1 MSLLAAAAF
10 SSCVE
15 ENLAVFNPDETQ
27 AQVLGEIAGVAL
39 AADGEDLTATYD
51 PAAFSV
57 TSPVAYNFYLA
68 PAGSE
73 EGVKLASTIAD
84 GTITFKQKDLNST
97 ILNLGAAA
105 DAPFSLDF
113 WLVGYLCNDKGAAI
127 AGTEVK
133 SNVVTASFTPY
144 SADLDDVDV
153 YEHIW
158 IIGSGASVGG
168 WDHGKV
174 YQYLYNYNKDGNTF
188 EGLIDYGEDAASGW
202 KLTGIAG
209 WDDSCNW
216 GSEAQAED
224 AEATSVVLISSG
236 GSKDIK
242 CYSKRFYKWSFDK
255 TSLTLKMVYG
265 FNNVGLVGD
274 FPGSTWNPADPDLK
288 MEYNA
293 YKHRFY
299 IDYTFENETQ
309 MKFTC
314 DDDWTL
320 NWGNGCAAGGDNI
333 LAPAGSYRIY
343 LDLNAMEYKFD
354 ANMFGKEEPGLPA
367 GGGEEPAPAW
377 SIIGTVNG
385 TSWDTDFD
393 LTEKESGVWTYSGLT
408 LTETDEFK
416 LRKDH
421 AWTESVGGPEANA
434 TSTIDAT
441 NPYDVYKP
449 VLGTAFATGSMNI
462 AVQAAGTYDVVYDT
476 NAGTITVSEHVSGW
490 SLIGVINEDT
500 SWSVDVDMVE
510 TSPGLWVSPV
520 VTINGEFKIRFNKD
534 WDVNRGGKLQSLD
547 LPFAVENN
555 GDNITV
561 PTPGEK
567 YVVTYYAAAEA
578 VVIQSVSTSWS
589 LIGQVDGS
597 NWDKDIIMHKTGETT
612 WSAACKVS
620 GEYKLRFG
628 ADWSV
633 NRGASGAMA
642 PYEDYYSYGLAAD
655 GANLKLDEGCY
666 AFVYDSATEKLD
678 VYPTWGLIGDVFGT
692 GWSAD
697 FLMYRDADGNFVY
710 SNAVLGGE
718 WKLRFNGGWDVNRG
732 GKLEALD
739 TPFAVENNG
748 SNIAS
753 PGAGLY
759 NVVYNSKE
767 ETVTVKAALVKAEL

>member
-84 GTITFKQKDLNST
+84 GTITFKQKDLNSA

-105 DAPFSLDF
+105 DAAFSLDF

-127 AGTEVK
+127 AGSEIK
-133 SNVVTASFTPY
+133 SNVVNASFTPY

-224 AEATSVVLISSG
+224 AEASSIVLISSG

-449 VLGTAFATGSMNI
+449 VLGTAFATGGMNI
-462 AVQAAGTYDVVYDT
+462 AVQVAGTYDVVYDT

-666 AFVYDSATEKLD
+666 AFVYDSATDKLD

>member
-84 GTITFKQKDLNST
+84 GTITFKQKDLNSA

-105 DAPFSLDF
+105 DAAFSLDF

-144 SADLDDVDV
+144 SADLDDKDI

-224 AEATSVVLISSG
+224 AEASSIVLISSG

-408 LTETDEFK
+408 LTDTDEFK

-421 AWTESVGGPEANA
+421 AWSESVGGPEANA

-449 VLGTAFATGSMNI
+449 VLGTAFATGGMNI
-462 AVQAAGTYDVVYDT
+462 AVQVAGTYDVVYDT

-642 PYEDYYSYGLAAD
+642 PLDGYYSFGLAAD

>member
-84 GTITFKQKDLNST
+84 GTITFKQKDLNSA

-224 AEATSVVLISSG
+224 AEASSIVLISSG

-274 FPGSTWNPADPDLK
+274 FPGSNWNPADPNLK

-320 NWGNGCAAGGDNI
+320 NWGVGCAAGGDNI

-449 VLGTAFATGSMNI
+449 VLGTAFATGGMNI
-462 AVQAAGTYDVVYDT
+462 AVQVAGTYDVVYDT

-520 VTINGEFKIRFNKD
+520 VTINGEFKIRFNKG

>member
-84 GTITFKQKDLNST
+84 GTITFKQKDLNSA
-97 ILNLGAAA
+97 ILNLGAVA
-105 DAPFSLDF
+105 DAAFSLDF

-144 SADLDDVDV
+144 SADLDDKDI

-224 AEATSVVLISSG
+224 AEASSIVLISSG

-408 LTETDEFK
+408 LTDTDEFK

-421 AWTESVGGPEANA
+421 AWSESVGGPEANA

-449 VLGTAFATGSMNI
+449 VLGTAFATGGMNI
-462 AVQAAGTYDVVYDT
+462 AVQVAGTYDVVYDT

-710 SNAVLGGE
+710 GNAVLGGE

-759 NVVYNSKE
+759 NVVYNSKA

>member
-15 ENLAVFNPDETQ
+15 ENLAVFNPEETQ

-84 GTITFKQKDLNST
+84 GTITFKQKDLNSA

-105 DAPFSLDF
+105 DAAFSLDF

-127 AGTEVK
+127 AGSEIK
-133 SNVVTASFTPY
+133 SNVVNASFTPY

-224 AEATSVVLISSG
+224 AEASSIVLISSG

-449 VLGTAFATGSMNI
+449 VLGTAFATGGMNI
-462 AVQAAGTYDVVYDT
+462 AVQVAGTYDVVYDT

-642 PYEDYYSYGLAAD
+642 PLDGYYSFGLAAD

>member
-84 GTITFKQKDLNST
+84 GTITFKQKDLNSA

-105 DAPFSLDF
+105 DAAFSLDF

-144 SADLDDVDV
+144 SADLDDKDI

-224 AEATSVVLISSG
+224 AEASSIVLISSG

-449 VLGTAFATGSMNI
+449 VLGTAFATGGMNI
-462 AVQAAGTYDVVYDT
+462 AVQVAGTYDVVYDT

>member
-84 GTITFKQKDLNST
+84 GTITFKQKDLNSA

-144 SADLDDVDV
+144 SADLDDKDI

-224 AEATSVVLISSG
+224 AEASSIVLISSG

-408 LTETDEFK
+408 LTDTDEFK

-421 AWTESVGGPEANA
+421 AWSESVGGPEANA

-449 VLGTAFATGSMNI
+449 VLGTPFATGGMNI
-462 AVQAAGTYDVVYDT
+462 AVQVAGTYDVVYDT

-642 PYEDYYSYGLAAD
+642 PLDGYYSFGLAAD

>member
-84 GTITFKQKDLNST
+84 GTITFKQKDLNSA

-144 SADLDDVDV
+144 SADLDDKDI

-224 AEATSVVLISSG
+224 AEASSIVLISSG

-299 IDYTFENETQ
+299 IDYTFETATEV
-309 MKFTC
+309 KFTC
-314 DDDWTL
+314 DDAWTL
-320 NWGNGCAAGGDNI
+320 NWGAELSGGSGNI
-333 LAPAGSYRIY
+333 AAPAGSYRIY

-408 LTETDEFK
+408 LTDTDEFK

-421 AWTESVGGPEANA
+421 AWSESVGGPEANA

-642 PYEDYYSYGLAAD
+642 PLDGYYSFGLAAD

>member
-84 GTITFKQKDLNST
+84 GTITFKQKDLNSA

-105 DAPFSLDF
+105 DAAFSLDF

-144 SADLDDVDV
+144 SADLDDKDI

-224 AEATSVVLISSG
+224 AEASSIVLISSG

-320 NWGNGCAAGGDNI
+320 NWGDGCAAGGDNI

-449 VLGTAFATGSMNI
+449 VLGTAFATGGMNI
-462 AVQAAGTYDVVYDT
+462 AVQVAGTYDVVYDT

-490 SLIGVINEDT
+490 SLIGVINEDN

-759 NVVYNSKE
+759 NVVYNSKA

>member
-84 GTITFKQKDLNST
+84 GTITFKQKDLNSA

-144 SADLDDVDV
+144 SADLDDKDI

-216 GSEAQAED
+216 GSENQAED
-224 AEATSVVLISSG
+224 AEASSIVLISSG

-274 FPGSTWNPADPDLK
+274 LPGSSWNPADPDLK

-449 VLGTAFATGSMNI
+449 VLGTAFATGGMNI
-462 AVQAAGTYDVVYDT
+462 AVQVAGTYDVVYDT

-753 PGAGLY
+753 PGTGLY

>member
-84 GTITFKQKDLNST
+84 GTITFKQKDLNSA

-105 DAPFSLDF
+105 DAAFSLDF

-127 AGTEVK
+127 AGSEIK
-133 SNVVTASFTPY
+133 SNVVNASFTPY

-224 AEATSVVLISSG
+224 AEASSIVLISSG

-449 VLGTAFATGSMNI
+449 VLGTAFATGGMNI
-462 AVQAAGTYDVVYDT
+462 AVQVAGTYDVVYDT

-642 PYEDYYSYGLAAD
+642 PLDGYYSFGLAAD

>member
-84 GTITFKQKDLNST
+84 GTITFKQKDLNSA

-144 SADLDDVDV
+144 SADLDDKDI

-224 AEATSVVLISSG
+224 AEASSIVLISSG

-408 LTETDEFK
+408 LTDTDEFK

-421 AWTESVGGPEANA
+421 AWSESVGGPEANA

>member
-84 GTITFKQKDLNST
+84 GTITFKQKDLNSA

-113 WLVGYLCNDKGAAI
+113 WIVGYLCNDKGAAI

-144 SADLDDVDV
+144 SADLDDKDI

-224 AEATSVVLISSG
+224 AEASSIVLISSG

-408 LTETDEFK
+408 LTDSDEFK

-421 AWTESVGGPEANA
+421 AWSESVGGPEANA

-449 VLGTAFATGSMNI
+449 VLGTAFATGGMNI
-462 AVQAAGTYDVVYDT
+462 AVQVAGTYDVVYDT

-642 PYEDYYSYGLAAD
+642 PLDGYYSFGLAAD

-753 PGAGLY
+753 PGTGLY

>member
-84 GTITFKQKDLNST
+84 GTITFKQKDLNSA

-105 DAPFSLDF
+105 DAAFSLDF

-127 AGTEVK
+127 AGSEVK

-224 AEATSVVLISSG
+224 AEASSIVLISSG

-320 NWGNGCAAGGDNI
+320 NWGDGCAAGGNNI

-408 LTETDEFK
+408 LTDTDEFK

-449 VLGTAFATGSMNI
+449 VLGTAFATGGMNI
-462 AVQAAGTYDVVYDT
+462 AVQVAGTYDVVYDT

>member
-84 GTITFKQKDLNST
+84 GTITFKQKDLNSA

-144 SADLDDVDV
+144 SADLDDKDI

-224 AEATSVVLISSG
+224 AEASSIVLISSG

-320 NWGNGCAAGGDNI
+320 NWGDGCAAGGNNI

-449 VLGTAFATGSMNI
+449 VLGTAFATGGMNI
-462 AVQAAGTYDVVYDT
+462 AVQVAGTYDVVYDT

-759 NVVYNSKE
+759 NVVYNSKA

>member
-84 GTITFKQKDLNST
+84 GTITFKQKDLNSA

-105 DAPFSLDF
+105 DAAFSLDF

-127 AGTEVK
+127 AGSEIK
-133 SNVVTASFTPY
+133 SNVVNASFTPY

-224 AEATSVVLISSG
+224 AEASSIVLISSG

-449 VLGTAFATGSMNI
+449 VLGTAFATGGMNI
-462 AVQAAGTYDVVYDT
+462 AVQVAGTYDVVYDT

-666 AFVYDSATEKLD
+666 AFVYDSATEKLE

>member
-84 GTITFKQKDLNST
+84 GTITFKQKDLNSA

-144 SADLDDVDV
+144 SADLDDKDI

-224 AEATSVVLISSG
+224 AEASSIVLISSG

-449 VLGTAFATGSMNI
+449 VLGTAFATGGMNI
-462 AVQAAGTYDVVYDT
+462 AVQVAGTYDVVYDT

-759 NVVYNSKE
+759 NVVYNSKA

>member
-84 GTITFKQKDLNST
+84 GTITFKQKDLNSA

-224 AEATSVVLISSG
+224 AEASSIVLISSG

-408 LTETDEFK
+408 LTDTDEFK

-449 VLGTAFATGSMNI
+449 VLGTAFATGGMNI
-462 AVQAAGTYDVVYDT
+462 AVQVAGTYDVVYDT

-510 TSPGLWVSPV
+510 TSPGLWASPV

-633 NRGASGAMA
+633 NRGASGVMA

-666 AFVYDSATEKLD
+666 AFVYDSSTEKLD

>member
-1 MSLLAAAAF
+1 MKKIYSIAISLLAVAAI

-15 ENLAVFNPDETQ
+15 ENLAVFNPDDTL
-27 AQVLGEIAGVAL
+27 AQVLGDITGTTL
-39 AADGEDLTATYD
+39 TADGADLTATYD

-84 GTITFKQKDLNST
+84 GTITFKQKDLNSA
-97 ILNLGAAA
+97 ILNLGAVA
-105 DAPFSLDF
+105 DVAFSLDF

-144 SADLDDVDV
+144 SADINDVDV

-158 IIGSGASVGG
+158 IIGSGASVGA

-216 GSEAQAED
+216 GSENQAED
-224 AEATSVVLISSG
+224 AEATSIVLTSSG

-274 FPGSTWNPADPDLK
+274 LPGSSWNPADPDLK

-299 IDYTFENETQ
+299 IDYTFETATEI
-309 MKFTC
+309 KFTC
-314 DDDWTL
+314 DDAWTL
-320 NWGNGCAAGGDNI
+320 NWGAELAGGSGNI
-333 LAPAGSYRIY
+333 AAPAGSYRIY

-377 SIIGTVNG
+377 SIIGTVDG
-385 TSWDTDFD
+385 TAWDTDFD

-408 LTETDEFK
+408 LTDTDEFK

-421 AWTESVGGPEANA
+421 AWSESVGGPEANA
-434 TSTIDAT
+434 FSNIDAA
-441 NPYDVYKP
+441 NRYEVYRP
-449 VLGTAFATGSMNI
+449 ELGTAFATGSMNI

-490 SLIGVINEDT
+490 TLIGSINDDNE
-500 SWSVDVDMVE
+500 WKIDVDMVE
-510 TSPGLWVSPV
+510 ISTGLWVSPA
-520 VTINGEFKIRFNKD
+520 VTINGEFKLRFNKD
-534 WDVNRGGKLQSLD
+534 WTVNRGGSVTGLD
-547 LPFAVENN
+547 VPFSVAQDGANLSVPAV
-555 GDNITV
+555 
-561 PTPGEK
+561 GEK

-578 VVIQSVSTSWS
+578 VVVQNVSTSWS

-597 NWDKDIIMHKTGETT
+597 SWDKDIIMHKTGETT
-612 WSAACKVS
+612 WSGACKVN
-620 GEYKLRFG
+620 GECKLRFG
-628 ADWSV
+628 GDWTV
-633 NRGASGAMA
+633 NRGGTIEALDTPFAVTDGGSNIALEEG
-642 PYEDYYSYGLAAD
+642 YYV
-655 GANLKLDEGCY
+655 
-666 AFVYDSATEKLD
+666 FVYDTAAEQLTISQ
-678 VYPTWGLIGDVFGT
+678 TWSLIGDVFST
-692 GWSAD
+692 GWGAD
-697 FLMYRDADGNFVY
+697 FIMHKDANGNFVY

-732 GKLEALD
+732 GTFGALD

-753 PGAGLY
+753 PGTGLY

-767 ETVTVKAALVKAEL
+767 ETVTVKAAL

>member
-84 GTITFKQKDLNST
+84 GTITFKQKDLNSA

-105 DAPFSLDF
+105 DAAFSLDF

-224 AEATSVVLISSG
+224 AEATSIVLISSG

-320 NWGNGCAAGGDNI
+320 NWGDGCAAGGDNI

-408 LTETDEFK
+408 LTDTDEFK

-449 VLGTAFATGSMNI
+449 VLGTAFATGGMNI
-462 AVQAAGTYDVVYDT
+462 AVQVAGTYDVVYDT

-666 AFVYDSATEKLD
+666 AFVYDSATDKLD

>member
-84 GTITFKQKDLNST
+84 GTITFKQKDLNSA

-144 SADLDDVDV
+144 SADLDDKDI

-224 AEATSVVLISSG
+224 AEASSIVLISSG

-320 NWGNGCAAGGDNI
+320 NWGDGCAAGGNNI

-449 VLGTAFATGSMNI
+449 VLGTAFATGGMNI
-462 AVQAAGTYDVVYDT
+462 AVQVAGTYDVVYDT

-612 WSAACKVS
+612 WSTACKVS

-642 PYEDYYSYGLAAD
+642 PLDGYYSFGLAAD

>member
-84 GTITFKQKDLNST
+84 GTITFKQKDLNSA

-144 SADLDDVDV
+144 SADLDDKDI

-224 AEATSVVLISSG
+224 AEASSIVLISSG

-320 NWGNGCAAGGDNI
+320 NWGDGCAAGGNNI

-408 LTETDEFK
+408 LTDTDEFK

-421 AWTESVGGPEANA
+421 AWSESVGGPEANA

-449 VLGTAFATGSMNI
+449 VLGTAFATGGMNI
-462 AVQAAGTYDVVYDT
+462 AVQVAGTYDVVYDT

-753 PGAGLY
+753 PGTGLY

-767 ETVTVKAALVKAEL
+767 ETVTVKAAL

>member
-84 GTITFKQKDLNST
+84 GTITFKQKDLNSA

-144 SADLDDVDV
+144 SADLDDKDI

-224 AEATSVVLISSG
+224 AEASSIVLISSG

-274 FPGSTWNPADPDLK
+274 LPGSSWNPADPDLK

-299 IDYTFENETQ
+299 IDYTFETATEV
-309 MKFTC
+309 KFTC
-314 DDDWTL
+314 DDAWTL
-320 NWGNGCAAGGDNI
+320 NWGAELSGGSGNI
-333 LAPAGSYRIY
+333 AAPAGSYRIY

-377 SIIGTVNG
+377 SIVGTVNG

-449 VLGTAFATGSMNI
+449 VLGTAFATGGMNI
-462 AVQAAGTYDVVYDT
+462 AVQVAGTYDVVYDT

-633 NRGASGAMA
+633 NRGAFGAMA
-642 PYEDYYSYGLAAD
+642 PYEGYYSYGLAAD

-710 SNAVLGGE
+710 GNAVLGGE

>member
-84 GTITFKQKDLNST
+84 GTITFKQKDLNSA

-224 AEATSVVLISSG
+224 AEASSIVLISSG

-320 NWGNGCAAGGDNI
+320 NWGDGCAAGGDNI

-449 VLGTAFATGSMNI
+449 VLGTAFATGGMNI
-462 AVQAAGTYDVVYDT
+462 AVQVAGTYDVVYDT

-510 TSPGLWVSPV
+510 TSTGLWVSPV

-628 ADWSV
+628 ADWTL

>member
-84 GTITFKQKDLNST
+84 GTITFKQKDLNSA

-144 SADLDDVDV
+144 SADLDDKDI

-224 AEATSVVLISSG
+224 AEASSIVLISSG

-377 SIIGTVNG
+377 SIIGTVDG
-385 TSWDTDFD
+385 TAWDTDFD

-408 LTETDEFK
+408 LTDTDEFK

-421 AWTESVGGPEANA
+421 AWSESVGGPEANA

-449 VLGTAFATGSMNI
+449 VLGTAFATGGMNI
-462 AVQAAGTYDVVYDT
+462 AVQVAGTYDVVYDT

>member
-84 GTITFKQKDLNST
+84 GTITFKQKDLNSA

-224 AEATSVVLISSG
+224 AEASSIVLISSG

-393 LTEKESGVWTYSGLT
+393 LTEKESGVWTYSGIT
-408 LTETDEFK
+408 LTDTDEFK

-421 AWTESVGGPEANA
+421 AWSESVGGPEANA
-434 TSTIDAT
+434 TSNIDPE
-441 NPYDVYKP
+441 NVYDVYKP

-666 AFVYDSATEKLD
+666 AFVYDSATDKLD

>member
-84 GTITFKQKDLNST
+84 GTITFKQKDLNSA

-224 AEATSVVLISSG
+224 AEASSIVLISSG

>member
-84 GTITFKQKDLNST
+84 GTITFKQKDLNSA

-105 DAPFSLDF
+105 DAAFSLDF

-144 SADLDDVDV
+144 SADLDDKDI

-224 AEATSVVLISSG
+224 AEASSIVLISSG

-320 NWGNGCAAGGDNI
+320 NWGDGCAAGGNNI

-408 LTETDEFK
+408 LTDTDEFK

-449 VLGTAFATGSMNI
+449 VLGTAFATGGMNI
-462 AVQAAGTYDVVYDT
+462 AVQVAGTYDVVYDT

>member
-84 GTITFKQKDLNST
+84 GTITFKQKDLNSA

-144 SADLDDVDV
+144 SADINDVDV
-153 YEHIW
+153 YDHIW
-158 IIGSGASVGG
+158 VIGSGASVGA

-224 AEATSVVLISSG
+224 AEASSIVLISSG

-642 PYEDYYSYGLAAD
+642 PLDGYYSFGLAAD

>member
-10 SSCVE
+10 NSCVE

-84 GTITFKQKDLNST
+84 GTITFKQKDLNSA

-144 SADLDDVDV
+144 SADLDDKDI

-158 IIGSGASVGG
+158 IIGSVASVGG

-224 AEATSVVLISSG
+224 AEASSIVLISSG

-299 IDYTFENETQ
+299 IDYTFETATEV
-309 MKFTC
+309 KFTC
-314 DDDWTL
+314 DDAWTL
-320 NWGNGCAAGGDNI
+320 NWGAELAGGSGNI
-333 LAPAGSYRIY
+333 AAPAGSYRIY

-408 LTETDEFK
+408 LTDTDEFK

-421 AWTESVGGPEANA
+421 AWSESVGGPEANA
-434 TSTIDAT
+434 TSNIDPE
-441 NPYDVYKP
+441 NVYDVYKP
-449 VLGTAFATGSMNI
+449 VLGTAFATGGMNI
-462 AVQAAGTYDVVYDT
+462 AVQVAGTYDVVYDT

-578 VVIQSVSTSWS
+578 VVVQSVSNSWS

-642 PYEDYYSYGLAAD
+642 PLDGYYSYGLAAD

>member
-84 GTITFKQKDLNST
+84 GTITFKQKDLNSA
-97 ILNLGAAA
+97 ILNLGATA
-105 DAPFSLDF
+105 DAAFSLDF

-127 AGTEVK
+127 AGSEIK
-133 SNVVTASFTPY
+133 SNVVNASFTPY

-224 AEATSVVLISSG
+224 AEATSIVLVSSG
-236 GSKDIK
+236 ASKDIK

-449 VLGTAFATGSMNI
+449 VLGTAFATGGMNI
-462 AVQAAGTYDVVYDT
+462 AVQVAGTYDVVYDT

-642 PYEDYYSYGLAAD
+642 PLDGYYSYGLAAD

-759 NVVYNSKE
+759 NVVYNSKA